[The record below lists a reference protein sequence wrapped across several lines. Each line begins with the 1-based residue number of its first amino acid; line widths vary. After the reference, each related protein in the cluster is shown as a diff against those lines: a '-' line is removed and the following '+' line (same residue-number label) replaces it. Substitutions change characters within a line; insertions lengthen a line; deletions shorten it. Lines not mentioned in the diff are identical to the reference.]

1 MKLMRRRILQAGTT
15 VDSLDDSLERY
26 FLMADYQLEHLEG
39 DLESVF
45 AAQLTRILK
54 KQNCIC
60 SRTPSAAFRKMAAA
74 ILYEKPEK
82 PVAPVQENPPE
93 EKDLP

>member
-1 MKLMRRRILQAGTT
+1 MKLMRRRILQLNRT

-39 DLESVF
+39 DLENVF

-60 SRTPSAAFRKMAAA
+60 SRTPSAAFRKLAGA

-82 PVAPVQENPPE
+82 PVEPVQEDPSD
-93 EKDLP
+93 EKV